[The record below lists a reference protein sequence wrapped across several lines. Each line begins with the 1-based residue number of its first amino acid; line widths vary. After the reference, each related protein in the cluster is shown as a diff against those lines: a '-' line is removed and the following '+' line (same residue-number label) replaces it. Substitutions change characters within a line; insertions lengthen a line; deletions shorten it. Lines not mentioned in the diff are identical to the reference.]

1 MEGFVSA
8 SGLSFILWDAR
19 PEIFPDG
26 PVPVRWYG
34 LLFAL
39 GFFLGQII
47 ISRIFRAEG
56 KPEKDVDALTYYMII
71 ATVLGARLGHC
82 LFYEGDVYLR
92 DPLRILKIWEGGL
105 ASHGAAFGIILAMF
119 LYARSRPDQSWLWIL
134 DRVVIVVALG
144 GACIRMGNLMNSEIL
159 GKPTSLPWGMVYV
172 QPFEAA
178 LMKSEGSRIAG
189 LHMEK
194 AGADTLIGGRTCQPI
209 DLSVRFFRDRLEGSS
224 ERAFIEST
232 LPAIIEVSNGMEN
245 PEEKI
250 RLEPRPRVIR
260 SAYSAGGEKELRI
273 RLYGVP
279 RHPAMVYES
288 LSCVLLFL
296 FLYFYWKRRVGRVP
310 EGRIFALFCVILF
323 SLRFAYEFLKE
334 NQVAFESEMSL
345 NLGQWLSIP
354 LVAAGLALLFF
365 GPRNRNRPAEN
376 PAAPT
381 PE

>member
-1 MEGFVSA
+1 MEGFISA

-105 ASHGAAFGIILAMF
+105 ASHGAAVGIILAMF

-159 GKPTSLPWGMVYV
+159 GKPSGLPWAMVFV
-172 QPFEAA
+172 QPFETA
-178 LMKSEGSRIAG
+178 LMKSEGTRIAG
-189 LHMEK
+189 MEMEK
-194 AGADTLIGGRTCQPI
+194 AGPDTLIDGRIYQPI
-209 DLSVRFFRDRLEGSS
+209 DLSLRFFRDRLEGSS
-224 ERAFIEST
+224 ERAFVEST
-232 LPAIIEVSNGMEN
+232 LPAVIEVSNGTEN

-250 RLEPRPRVIR
+250 RLEPLPRVL
-260 SAYSAGGEKELRI
+260 YSGYNSRGEKELRI

-288 LSCVLLFL
+288 LSCLLLFL
-296 FLYFYWKRRVGRVP
+296 FLYAYWKRRVGRVP

-354 LVAAGLALLFF
+354 LVVAGLALLLF
-365 GPRNRNRPAEN
+365 GPPARSLKTGN
-376 PAAPT
+376 PSPAKPG
-381 PE
+381 